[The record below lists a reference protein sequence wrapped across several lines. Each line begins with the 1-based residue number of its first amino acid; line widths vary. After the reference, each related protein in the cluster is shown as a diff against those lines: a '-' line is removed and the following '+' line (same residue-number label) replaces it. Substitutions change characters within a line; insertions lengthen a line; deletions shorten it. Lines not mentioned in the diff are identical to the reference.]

1 MLATNIS
8 HALGLH
14 MHQPPGNLALL
25 MEANAREAEQII
37 RYNERPPR
45 YAQQYAD
52 VGHLHVGFSG
62 ILLEQL
68 LDKDIVDRYRHII
81 DLPAMLHAYRNRSN
95 IGLIG
100 MGYFHP
106 FFPLVPEADWG
117 ENWLP
122 RLSALTGAA
131 DAIIGALEAGGA
143 AGEIAAEGAQA
154 MGLGS
159 RR

>member
-25 MEANAREAEQII
+25 MEANVREAEQII
-37 RYNERPPR
+37 RCYERPPR

-52 VGHLHVGFSG
+52 VGHLHVG
-62 ILLEQL
+62 E
-68 LDKDIVDRYRHII
+68 D
-81 DLPAMLHAYRNRSN
+81 
-95 IGLIG
+95 
-100 MGYFHP
+100 
-106 FFPLVPEADWG
+106 
-117 ENWLP
+117 WLP
-122 RLSALTGAA
+122 RLAALTDAA

-143 AGEIAAEGAQA
+143 AGEAAVEGAQDP
-154 MGLGS
+154 GLGS

>member
-14 MHQPPGNLALL
+14 MHQPPGSLALL
-25 MEANAREAEQII
+25 MEASAREAEQII
-37 RYNERPPR
+37 RCDERPPP

-52 VGHLHVGFSG
+52 VRHRHVGFSG

-81 DLPAMLHAYRNRSN
+81 DIPAMLDAYRNRPS
-95 IGLIG
+95 IELIG
-100 MGYFHP
+100 MGYCHP
-106 FFPLVPEADWG
+106 IFPLVPAADWG
-117 ENWLP
+117 EDWLP
-122 RLSALTGAA
+122 RLAALTDAA

-143 AGEIAAEGAQA
+143 AGEADAEGAQDT
-154 MGLGS
+154 GLGS